1 MLFLKTTKTVIDVS
15 MSVEFRVPTGSWLGE
30 RLRGAQASACSGSVA
45 KKADHAVFEA
55 ATEAA
60 DGTRSIPLDKLVEM
74 REHAMSLG
82 CNSIVKERYQDLID
96 QANMTGGVLHITS
109 LDDSGRVV
117 FGSYLSDKLKAAKD
131 KYHTLK
137 EKVSDKKSSY
147 CASDIAKY
155 VDKPVFTKAKSTG
168 MAISAKDLAK
178 LKADAASKTGC
189 SSDTKK
195 RFDELIAKA
204 EASEEEKLK
213 VTGLDE
219 HGMLMFGAHHG
230 GSAHEVHFMAHGEPV
245 SFEAH

>member
-1 MLFLKTTKTVIDVS
+1 

-82 CNSIVKERYQDLID
+82 CTSVVKKRYQDLID

-117 FGSYLSDKLKAAKD
+117 FGSYLSDKLQAAKD
-131 KYHTLK
+131 KYK
-137 EKVSDKKSSY
+137 EIKGKVTDKKAIY
-147 CASDIAKY
+147 CASDISTY
-155 VDKPVFTKAKSTG
+155 VDKPVFKSAKATG

-178 LKADAASKTGC
+178 LKADAANKTGC

-195 RFDELIAKA
+195 RFDDLIQKA
-204 EASEEEKLK
+204 EEAADEKLK

-219 HGMLMFGAHHG
+219 HGMLMFGAHGHG
-230 GSAHEVHFMAHGEPV
+230 GSGHEVHFMAHGEPV
-245 SFEAH
+245 SFQAH